1 MNFWDCAGV
10 PVQAKWK
17 INMKAAGFAMG
28 LLYKVHSEGRSLFAL
43 LSFAYQRLRPVYGL
57 IWRFPEVCAEVL
69 RRE

>member
-1 MNFWDCAGV
+1 
-10 PVQAKWK
+10 
-17 INMKAAGFAMG
+17 MG